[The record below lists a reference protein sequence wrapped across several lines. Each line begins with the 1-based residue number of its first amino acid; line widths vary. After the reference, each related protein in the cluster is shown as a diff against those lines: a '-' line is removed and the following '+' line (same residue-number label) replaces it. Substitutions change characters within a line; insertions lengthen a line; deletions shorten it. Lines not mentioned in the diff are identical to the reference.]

1 MAEDENLKVC
11 KVVLLGES
19 GVGKTCIIERFI
31 NDKYEEDGISTI
43 AASFVEKTL
52 KFENEACVK
61 LQIWDTAGQE
71 KYRALNR
78 MFYKDTGAAI
88 LVYDVTKKESFEE
101 IQKYW
106 YNQLKEFSPKDIS
119 KKIFYFYFNFAVF
132 SHWNRRK

>member
-1 MAEDENLKVC
+1 MEGDENLKVC

-19 GVGKTCIIERFI
+19 GVGKTCIIDRFI
-31 NDKYEEDGISTI
+31 NDKFEDNGISSIT
-43 AASFVEKTL
+43 ASFVEKTM
-52 KFENEACVK
+52 KFENEKYVK

-106 YNQLKEFSPKDIS
+106 YNQLKEFAPKDIS
-119 KKIFYFYFNFAVF
+119 KKIYYFYFNFVVF
-132 SHWNRRK
+132 SHWISRK